1 MKMQNRTDRGDRSE
15 RWRESYSRVRKD
27 LLSDP
32 QATNRQRLSLLG
44 MDSLPRNTRI
54 LDVGAG
60 DGNLF
65 TTLRDVG
72 FTEIWGLEYQPELAV
87 LHPDRNRVVIASAT
101 GIPFA
106 TGSMPAVIVMD
117 VLHHLT
123 QEQLVD
129 AFREIRRVLRTGGAL
144 FVCEPANTLFRRILT
159 ILLLSPLGRVS
170 RFSRDKRAMVE
181 QERDTLEPWLEEET
195 ALPYRISK
203 GGFRLESFHRY
214 WLHLYG
220 RFRAV

>member
-1 MKMQNRTDRGDRSE
+1 
-15 RWRESYSRVRKD
+15 
-27 LLSDP
+27 
-32 QATNRQRLSLLG
+32 

-60 DGNLF
+60 DGNLY

-72 FTEIWGLEYQPELAV
+72 FTEIWGLEYQPELAAM
-87 LHPDRNRVVIASAT
+87 HPDRKRIVIASAA

-129 AFREIRRVLRTGGAL
+129 AFREIRRVLRPGGVL
-144 FVCEPANTLFRRILT
+144 YICEPANTLFRRMLT
-159 ILLLSPLGRVS
+159 VLLMSPLSSVS

-181 QERDTLEPWLEEET
+181 QERDTLEPWLETET
-195 ALPYRISK
+195 ALPTRISE
-203 GGFRLESFHRY
+203 GGFRPQSFKRY